1 MQNQHDDE
9 FRRDGQSYSRGW
21 NAPRGNGDATASPY
35 AGNSYP
41 GENRS
46 SEPQPGEASAAYTHT
61 APGDTAAWSAHQQ
74 QPQQAAPAPEGQTP
88 AGPQVS
94 SPQPA
99 APEKKRRGLSWP
111 GALALMLA
119 GSIVSGIGAGAAVQ
133 AMNKGNHSTATVN
146 EALHQGA
153 DNDKKDDSK
162 PAPAPAEGS
171 TEDVAAKVTPAV
183 VAIQVATG
191 RGASEGS
198 GSIISSD
205 GYVLTNHHVIA
216 EAAQRG
222 QAEIR
227 VTLNDGS
234 KHEAEYVAS
243 DPNTDVGVI
252 KIKDG
257 KDLPTLKFGDSDGLR
272 VGQEVVAV
280 GSPLGLNVTVTSGI
294 VSALNRPVRAAQDG
308 GELSLIDAVQTDAA
322 VNPGNSGGP
331 LVDMDG
337 NIVGMN
343 SMIASLSA
351 QSGQQDA
358 SGSIGLGFA
367 IPSNFAKRMADELI
381 NNGEVKH
388 PMLGVKVDARNPVDG
403 GAYVVDV
410 EPGSPADK
418 AGIERGDVITRVN
431 DRLVEDSDTLIAATR
446 SKEFG
451 ATVTL
456 EVADP
461 DGENRH
467 EVEVTLS
474 DE

>member
-1 MQNQHDDE
+1 M
-9 FRRDGQSYSRGW
+9 
-21 NAPRGNGDATASPY
+21 
-35 AGNSYP
+35 
-41 GENRS
+41 
-46 SEPQPGEASAAYTHT
+46 
-61 APGDTAAWSAHQQ
+61 
-74 QPQQAAPAPEGQTP
+74 
-88 AGPQVS
+88 
-94 SPQPA
+94 
-99 APEKKRRGLSWP
+99 
-111 GALALMLA
+111 
-119 GSIVSGIGAGAAVQ
+119 
-133 AMNKGNHSTATVN
+133 
-146 EALHQGA
+146 
-153 DNDKKDDSK
+153 
-162 PAPAPAEGS
+162 
-171 TEDVAAKVTPAV
+171 
-183 VAIQVATG
+183 
-191 RGASEGS
+191 
-198 GSIISSD
+198 
-205 GYVLTNHHVIA
+205 
-216 EAAQRG
+216 
-222 QAEIR
+222 
-227 VTLNDGS
+227 
-234 KHEAEYVAS
+234 
-243 DPNTDVGVI
+243 
-252 KIKDG
+252 
-257 KDLPTLKFGDSDGLR
+257 
-272 VGQEVVAV
+272 
-280 GSPLGLNVTVTSGI
+280 
-294 VSALNRPVRAAQDG
+294 
-308 GELSLIDAVQTDAA
+308 QTDAA